1 MQRVCCN
8 RRETCSTAFFADIIE
23 GYGDNRMNRFGIVTR
38 VCALILC
45 AAFLLAAFSGCA
57 AQSGEAQPTI
67 ISGMSITPQNEDDA
81 GVAYDSG
88 FYIRSQSRLS
98 KRELE
103 KGLTVEPAI
112 SYDIS
117 ATDDGFFLKP
127 DEPLA
132 SNTVYAF
139 TFTEAGGL
147 SRTWAVQS
155 RRPFEVVSSSPSPDA
170 ADVWTYAGI
179 ELNFSHPGVELADY
193 IEVSPTLDYKVENRG
208 RTVVVYP
215 NSGYRPNT
223 RYTVTVKKGL
233 KSPLGDI
240 LAEDYRL
247 SFTTTEPGYGEYN
260 RRSMPVYL
268 YSEYSET
275 FLQDDTP
282 VIRLGVNKNEDGSL
296 PIRTDVSVS
305 VSRFNGSEAYMQ
317 ALTGRDEFIKSG
329 GDGDE
334 YRCSEDTLDH
344 YVSFTTQFL
353 DYDWS
358 YGYVVLP
365 EALPKGFYAVTV
377 TTKDFGGNEYT
388 VQKLL
393 QISNVSVYTQSV
405 NGQTLAWL
413 NDAQSGSVIKGANVG
428 LLEAGSAAPALTAV
442 TDSSGIAQFATG
454 EKEVGYLFA
463 KVDAENEYVERIP
476 LSADQ
481 EPNINELYYSFLFKD
496 RELYLPTDTVKLW
509 GRLAPR
515 ADGAVLPKALT
526 LHLTT
531 GSWLGDEYVQETIVE
546 APVTLLPNGSF
557 TAEISYESLST
568 DYYQLILM
576 DEEETEYCSNSI
588 NVYEYEKPV
597 YQFSALSGKEF
608 YTADDTVDYLVG
620 AQFYNGTPVPGMTF
634 ETTLNEK
641 PHSLVTD
648 SLGKATLRVNEDGH
662 FFDDQTSW
670 MPYTLTAYLSS
681 TGLEDQQYYLSPSA
695 VIFPRDIML
704 TTKREQ
710 DGFEKKLTL
719 YTNRVDT
726 SKISR
731 RDEIFEDYPSSFKG
745 ASVNIPVDVAV
756 YRVDY
761 LKEQYASYYN
771 PVDKRTVPVY
781 NYTRKE
787 TLTKRYTVSTVNG
800 TAVLSDLPNPTNNE
814 QFYRIELTYKDTKGR
829 TVVDTEYY
837 GYYEELYQTSELKS
851 YRFANDKKTQ
861 YKGLMP
867 YWYNPYGGYEASYAL
882 GETVRISLLENAAPV
897 TGGTML
903 YTLVQ
908 DGIEKSGVSDT
919 ASVSFTQSE
928 QYLPNLTVV
937 GAYFDGRHIYPVDS
951 CRVTFDTAERAVKL
965 SAVPDKKQYKP
976 GDTVQLAITAADRSG
991 KPVAADIAI
1000 SVVDEALFSVSD
1012 QSIDPLSTLYQSVF
1026 SYNITSF
1033 ASYNQY
1039 NFNRG
1044 GEGGK
1049 GGGGGGETGGG
1060 NIDKRDNFLDTAAFA
1075 VAKTDQTGKASVSF
1089 TLPDNLTSWRITSAA
1104 VTDNLYAGANVT
1116 NITTTL
1122 PLFVSPVYNT
1132 TYIEGDSVAFNL
1144 RAYGENTASGE
1155 DINYSVTVTGKK
1167 NQKETKTLTLPSGTT
1182 TASFDFGMLAA
1193 GDYKVL
1199 FTAQSGKHS
1208 DGAEFSF
1215 TVKQSAL
1222 EMPITR
1228 AVTPSEVS
1236 SIGALK
1242 YPVWLGFYDSQ
1253 YGEYIKT
1260 LESLAAQYGERA
1272 DQRTAATVAT
1282 ALLKEYADDDAL
1294 TIYELPETDF
1304 ADYQQSQGGVRVYS
1318 YDYPSV
1324 QLTARMAAA
1333 APHLYN
1339 TETMVSYLNKYIERT
1354 WYDQSQVC
1362 AALMGL
1368 AALKQPVLTD
1378 AKAMLKRADSLSDID
1393 ILNLCLALAY
1403 LGDTDGAVMAYNT
1416 HIAPYLITGEY
1427 WSYFDSALTTSET
1440 IYTEDGTVMEQG
1452 FGKGDSA
1459 ASPTTRMGA
1468 NLQHTALILLLSQQ
1482 TGCADTEALL
1492 RYVRENSSFD
1502 VSTLLEQTAF
1512 ITRFVP
1518 THTNTA
1524 VVRFNRGLLPT
1535 TLELKKGGIQYVP
1548 FNKNQLVKANITTDG
1563 DVGITAMYTGLP
1575 DTLSTSPSSEIAVTK
1590 SITRLDGGAVR
1601 LGETAKITL
1610 TVTLGDNAPTGRYDL
1625 SDWIPSALRFQNI
1638 SYDSAYSWGGV
1649 WLDSREGQRLTMR
1662 FYHDGSQTQD
1672 ISGAPTIANTYTIT
1686 YYARCVTKG
1695 DSAVDRTYAIHTA
1708 SSAVNY
1714 TPKGT
1719 LTTKDGAKPLTLSS
1733 K

>member
-1 MQRVCCN
+1 
-8 RRETCSTAFFADIIE
+8 
-23 GYGDNRMNRFGIVTR
+23 MNRFGIVTR
-38 VCALILC
+38 VCAFILC
-45 AAFLLAAFSGCA
+45 AAFLLAAFSGCV

-67 ISGMSITPQNEDDA
+67 ISGMSITPQSEDDA

-88 FYIRSQSRLS
+88 FYIRSERKLS

-103 KGLTVEPAI
+103 KGLAVEPAVT
-112 SYDIS
+112 YDIS

-127 DEPLA
+127 AQPLA
-132 SNTVYAF
+132 PNTVYAF

-155 RRPFEVVSSSPSPDA
+155 RRPFSVVSSSPSPDA
-170 ADVWTYAGI
+170 ADVDTYAGI

-193 IEVSPTLDYKVENRG
+193 IEVTPALEYNIENRG
-208 RTVVVYP
+208 RSVVLYP
-215 NSGYRPNT
+215 YSGFKPNT

-247 SFTTTEPGYGEYN
+247 SFTTTERGYGNYG
-260 RRSMPVYL
+260 RGSLPVYL
-268 YSEYSET
+268 YGEYSET

-282 VIRLGVNKNEDGSL
+282 VIRLGVNKDRDGYL
-296 PIRTDVSVS
+296 PIKKDASVS
-305 VSRFNGSEAYMQ
+305 VSRFSGSEAYMK
-317 ALTGRDEFIKSG
+317 ALTGRDAFIKG
-329 GDGDE
+329 GGEGDL
-334 YRCSEDTLDH
+334 YRCSEDALSH
-344 YVSFTTQFL
+344 YVSFTTQLL
-353 DYDWS
+353 DYRWD
-358 YGYVVLP
+358 YAYVVFP
-365 EALPKGFYAVTV
+365 EALPKGWYAVNV
-377 TTKDFGGNEYT
+377 TTKDVSGNEYT

-393 QISNVSVYTQSV
+393 QISSVSVYAQSV
-405 NGQTLAWL
+405 NGQTLVWL
-413 NDAQSGSVIKGANVG
+413 NDASSGTVIGGANVG
-428 LLEAGSAAPALTAV
+428 LLDAGSAAPALTAV
-442 TDSSGIAQFATG
+442 TDASGIAQFATG
-454 EKEVGYLFA
+454 DKEVGYLFA

-476 LSADQ
+476 LSANQ

-515 ADGAVLPKALT
+515 TDGVVLPKNLT
-526 LHLTT
+526 LHLTSN
-531 GSWLGDEYVQETIVE
+531 SWSGDDYVQETIAE
-546 APVTLLPNGSF
+546 APVILQPNGSF
-557 TAEISYESLST
+557 TAEISYESLSSN
-568 DYYQLILM
+568 YYSLRLM
-576 DEEETEYCSNSI
+576 DEEETEYCSSYI

-597 YQFSALSGKEF
+597 YQFSSSSSKEF
-608 YTADDTVDYLVG
+608 YTADDTVDY
-620 AQFYNGTPVPGMTF
+620 AISARFYSGTVIPGMTF
-634 ETTLNEK
+634 ETTLKEK
-641 PHSLVTD
+641 SYSLTTD
-648 SLGKATLRVNEDGH
+648 SLGKATLRINEDGH

-670 MPYTLTAYLSS
+670 VPYTLTAYLSS

-704 TTKREQ
+704 TTKRDQ
-710 DGFEKKLTL
+710 DGFSKKLTL

-726 SKISR
+726 SKIKRS
-731 RDEIFEDYPSSFKG
+731 DEIFEDYPNNFKG

-761 LKEQYASYYN
+761 LKEQYTSYYN

-781 NYTRKE
+781 NYSRKE

-800 TAVLSDLPNPTNNE
+800 TAVLSDLPNPTSNE

-829 TVVDTEYY
+829 TVVDTEYF
-837 GYYEELYQTSELKS
+837 GYYEELYQTNEIKS
-851 YRFANDKKTQ
+851 YRFANDKQTDSITVSS
-861 YKGLMP
+861 
-867 YWYNPYGGYEASYAL
+867 WYNIYGGYDARYAL
-882 GETVRISLLENAAPV
+882 GEKVRISLLENAAPV
-897 TGGTML
+897 SEGTVL

-908 DGIEKSGVSDT
+908 DGIVKSGVSDT
-919 ASVSFTQSE
+919 PSVSFTQSE
-928 QYLPNLTVV
+928 QYLPNLTVA
-937 GAYFDGRHIYPVDS
+937 GAYFDGRHIYPVAS
-951 CRVTFDTAERAVKL
+951 CNVTFDTAERTVKI
-965 SAVPDKKQYKP
+965 SAATDQKVYKP
-976 GDTVQLAITAADRSG
+976 GDKVALSITATDRSG
-991 KPVAADIAI
+991 KPVAADVAI
-1000 SVVDEALFSVSD
+1000 SVVDEALFSISD
-1012 QSIDPLSTLYQSVF
+1012 QNINPLSSLYQNVF
-1026 SYNITSF
+1026 NYNIASF

-1039 NFNRG
+1039 DFRPDP
-1044 GEGGK
+1044 EGGK
-1049 GGGGGGETGGG
+1049 GGGDGVPPTGGG
-1060 NIDKRDNFLDTAAFA
+1060 DVDKRDNFLDTAAFV

-1132 TYIEGDSVAFNL
+1132 TYIEGDSVTFNL
-1144 RAYGENTASGE
+1144 RAYGDGTASGE

-1167 NQKETKTLTLPSGTT
+1167 NQKETKTLTMPSGTT
-1182 TASFDFGMLAA
+1182 NASFDFGMLAA

-1199 FTAQSGKHS
+1199 FSAQSGKHS
-1208 DGAEFSF
+1208 DAAEFAF
-1215 TVKQSAL
+1215 TVKQSGL
-1222 EMPITR
+1222 EMPISR

-1260 LESLAAQYGERA
+1260 LERLAAQYGERA
-1272 DQRTAATVAT
+1272 DQRTAATVAA
-1282 ALLKEYADDDAL
+1282 ALLKDYADDDSL
-1294 TIYELPETDF
+1294 SVFDLPETDF
-1304 ADYQQSQGGVRVYS
+1304 TDYQQSQGGIRVYS
-1318 YDYPSV
+1318 YEFPSV

-1339 TETMVSYLNKYIERT
+1339 AETMVSYLSEFINRS

-1362 AALMGL
+1362 AAIMGL
-1368 AALKQPVLTD
+1368 ASLKQPVLTD

-1403 LGDTDGAVMAYNT
+1403 LGDTDGAVTAYNT
-1416 HIAPYLITGEY
+1416 HIAPYLVTGEY
-1427 WSYFDSALTTSET
+1427 WSYFDTALTTSET
-1440 IYTEDGTVMEQG
+1440 IYAEDGTVMEQG

-1492 RYVRENSSFD
+1492 RFVRENSSFD
-1502 VSTLLEQTAF
+1502 VSTLPEQTAF
-1512 ITRFVP
+1512 ITHFVP
-1518 THTNTA
+1518 THTGTA

-1548 FNKNQLVKANITTDG
+1548 FNKNQLAKANITTDG

-1575 DTLSTSPSSEIAVTK
+1575 DTLSASPSSEIAVTK

-1649 WLDSREGQRLTMR
+1649 WLDSREGQRLTMS

-1672 ISGAPTIANTYTIT
+1672 PSGAPTIANTYAIT
-1686 YYARCVTKG
+1686 YYARCVTEG
-1695 DSAVDRTYAIHTA
+1695 DSAVDCTYVVHTA
-1708 SSAVNY
+1708 SGAVNF